1 MMLKVLIADD
11 HPVFRAGVRQIIG
24 ETGDIVVGC
33 EVSNGWDAV
42 EAARLKECDVMLLDI
57 SMPGK
62 DGMEVLRD
70 VKEEKLGIPVLVL
83 SMHPEEQ
90 YAIQALKAG
99 ASGYLTKESAPD
111 ELVTA
116 IRKVSSGGKHIS
128 ASLAEKLALYVQNDG
143 DALPHRVLSSRE
155 YQVMRLI
162 ASGKTPTQIAEELS
176 LSVKTISTYRVR
188 ILNKLDMQSNAELVR
203 YAFKNRLVD

>member
-1 MMLKVLIADD
+1 MLKVLVVDD
-11 HPVFRAGVRQIIG
+11 HPVFRAGVKQIIA
-24 ETGDIVVGC
+24 ETNDISVGC

-42 EAARLKECDVMLLDI
+42 DAARSGRCDVMLLDI

-62 DGMEVLRD
+62 DGLDVLRD
-70 VKEEKLGIPVLVL
+70 VKEERLSIPVLIL

-99 ASGYLTKESAPD
+99 AAGYLTKESAAD

-116 IRKVSSGGKHIS
+116 IRKVAAGGKHIS
-128 ASLAEKLALYVQNDG
+128 ASLAERLASYVQNAG
-143 DALPHRVLSSRE
+143 DEAPHRILSSRE
-155 YQVMRLI
+155 YQVMLLI
-162 ASGKTPTQIAEELS
+162 AAGKTPTEIAEKLS

-188 ILNKLDMQSNAELVR
+188 ILSKLDMKSNAELVR
-203 YAFKNRLVD
+203 YAVKNKLVD

>member
-1 MMLKVLIADD
+1 MLKVLIADD

-188 ILNKLDMQSNAELVR
+188 ILNKLDMKSNAELVR

>member
-1 MMLKVLIADD
+1 MLKVLVADD
-11 HPVFRAGVRQIIG
+11 HPVFRAGVKQIIA
-24 ETGDIVVGC
+24 ETNDISVGC

-42 EAARLKECDVMLLDI
+42 DVARSGRCDVMLLDI

-62 DGMEVLRD
+62 DGLDVLRD
-70 VKEEKLGIPVLVL
+70 VKEEKLGIPVLIL

-99 ASGYLTKESAPD
+99 AAGYLTKESAAD

-116 IRKVSSGGKHIS
+116 IRKVASGGKHIS
-128 ASLAEKLALYVQNDG
+128 GSLAEKLASYVQNAG
-143 DALPHRVLSSRE
+143 EESPHRILSSCE

-162 ASGKTPTQIAEELS
+162 AAGKTPTEIAAELS

-188 ILNKLDMQSNAELVR
+188 ILSKLDMKSNAELVR
-203 YAFKNRLVD
+203 YAVKNKLVD